1 MYDFSVLLNK
11 FCVKIFFRE
20 CKKMLSETALLKL
33 RTKTVKVFSNDTV
46 DSCCV
51 SPTSAGTPIATTS
64 IRNIDSSFE
73 INSKPCLLLS
83 LPISVIV
90 QMMAYLSACELLK
103 LSATCSTL
111 RTLVLSSW
119 ELWRN
124 LLRNQQN
131 LSLFNY
137 KVIYFLSIGT
147 RFCQLK
153 IRFRQTLF
161 ELCLL

>member
-1 MYDFSVLLNK
+1 
-11 FCVKIFFRE
+11 
-20 CKKMLSETALLKL
+20 MLSETALLKL

-51 SPTSAGTPIATTS
+51 SPTSPGTPIATTS

-73 INSKPCLLLS
+73 ISLKPCLLLS

-90 QMMAYLSACELLK
+90 QMMSYLSAFELLK

-111 RTLVLSSW
+111 RTLVLSRW

-147 RFCQLK
+147 R
-153 IRFRQTLF
+153 IVSVN
-161 ELCLL
+161 